1 MSSCRI
7 HDAVPRFRDLDEN
20 RPGCTCVRSLEKRS
34 IRFAILDQHSRNRS
48 YLSCIVHQSFFSLPF
63 FKFQPIPSSF
73 LLKRKKSLI
82 SEFRSA
88 KSFLLPLKISI
99 PQSWSQKNSTSPNR
113 PRFRRTVA
121 PRKEFKNHG
130 VKNGV
135 SVVEAVCV
143 ERKHDFT
150 NRRIGRRAFQRPIR
164 ACWSVNR
171 RGRPSRASNDPN
183 AGRSC
188 SRTCC
193 SRCTT
198 PPPSIRSR
206 TCNRTSIRPSIAPFQ
221 RAITFLLSF
230 LRPVFSIFYIRI
242 FDRARLVR

>member
-1 MSSCRI
+1 MS
-7 HDAVPRFRDLDEN
+7 
-20 RPGCTCVRSLEKRS
+20 
-34 IRFAILDQHSRNRS
+34 
-48 YLSCIVHQSFFSLPF
+48 
-63 FKFQPIPSSF
+63 
-73 LLKRKKSLI
+73 
-82 SEFRSA
+82 
-88 KSFLLPLKISI
+88 
-99 PQSWSQKNSTSPNR
+99 
-113 PRFRRTVA
+113 
-121 PRKEFKNHG
+121 
-130 VKNGV
+130 
-135 SVVEAVCV
+135 VCV

-171 RGRPSRASNDPN
+171 RGRPTRASNDPN

-221 RAITFLLSF
+221 PSITFLLSF
-230 LRPVFSIFYIRI
+230 LRPMFSIFRTRSIVHDS
-242 FDRARLVR
+242 FDKKQEWKTTIAVLYFIEKFKRNILE